1 MYVLVCCNVCEYVVS
16 IIYSSDIPHPHLHTH
31 PDLSSMS
38 APAATTKPSRS
49 ASVCTAVI
57 AAQPSAAG
65 EKDEVAATFFP
76 PAASTTFG
84 GKEETQGEGGIGNKR
99 GADDDVEGLAGAKR
113 RKVGAKI
120 TAVQRMAVTKSLDDR
135 ARDEW
140 AQTSDFKLSTL
151 LFPPGFVGRK
161 ETHGTVIGKI
171 RFSKQ
176 GVKIL
181 RVSDTISSISTVK
194 HTEGKGGKVSLWKEK
209 SPAEPKARMPP
220 KISLPQKDD
229 PTTRKNPSPKSPIST
244 QSDQTSA
251 GAAPAKTKTE
261 TDQEEERDKEGET
274 DEKGERGKKGE
285 RDKEGEGDKEGERNK
300 EGERD
305 KEGHTYDDDCTMD
318 VAAAL
323 LLLAAGRNSP
333 SALGEN
339 VTAPNVTA
347 ILASQAMAGPRPGQT
362 LEEEST
368 EQKEEELQDRSMM
381 EEDLEYTH
389 VFGSSSPHGS
399 RDLESSIGKQK
410 TLGVYL

>member
-1 MYVLVCCNVCEYVVS
+1 MLQCVSMRHVQGFFEMSVLVCCNVCEYVVS
-16 IIYSSDIPHPHLHTH
+16 IMYSSDIPHPHLHTH

-38 APAATTKPSRS
+38 APAATTKPSRN
-49 ASVCTAVI
+49 APGCTAVI

-65 EKDEVAATFFP
+65 EKDEAAAT
-76 PAASTTFG
+76 G
-84 GKEETQGEGGIGNKR
+84 GKEETQGEEGIGNKQ
-99 GADDDVEGLAGAKR
+99 GADDDLKGFVGGKR
-113 RKVGAKI
+113 RKVGAKL
-120 TAVQRMAVTKSLDDR
+120 TAVQRMAATKSLDDR

-140 AQTSDFKLSTL
+140 AQTSDLSLSTL

-161 ETHGTVIGKI
+161 ETQGTVIGKI

-181 RVSDTISSISTVK
+181 RVSDTISSINTVK
-194 HTEGKGGKVSLWKEK
+194 HSEGKGGKVSLWKEK
-209 SPAEPKARMPP
+209 SPAEPKARRPP

-229 PTTRKNPSPKSPIST
+229 QTTRKIPSAKSPIST

-261 TDQEEERDKEGET
+261 TDQDQERDKEGEA
-274 DEKGERGKKGE
+274 DKKGE
-285 RDKEGEGDKEGERNK
+285 RDKEGEGDKEGER
-300 EGERD
+300 D
-305 KEGHTYDDDCTMD
+305 KEGHTHDDDCTMD

-339 VTAPNVTA
+339 VTAPNVTT

-362 LEEEST
+362 QEEESA
-368 EQKEEELQDRSMM
+368 EQKEKELQDRSMM

-399 RDLESSIGKQK
+399 GNLESSIGKQK

>member
-1 MYVLVCCNVCEYVVS
+1 M
-16 IIYSSDIPHPHLHTH
+16 
-31 PDLSSMS
+31 
-38 APAATTKPSRS
+38 AATK
-49 ASVCTAVI
+49 SV
-57 AAQPSAAG
+57 
-65 EKDEVAATFFP
+65 
-76 PAASTTFG
+76 
-84 GKEETQGEGGIGNKR
+84 
-99 GADDDVEGLAGAKR
+99 
-113 RKVGAKI
+113 
-120 TAVQRMAVTKSLDDR
+120 DDR

-140 AQTSDFKLSTL
+140 AQTSDLSLSTL

-161 ETHGTVIGKI
+161 ETQGTVIGKI

-181 RVSDTISSISTVK
+181 RVSDTISSINTVK
-194 HTEGKGGKVSLWKEK
+194 HSEGKGGKVSLWKEK
-209 SPAEPKARMPP
+209 SPAEPKARRPP

-229 PTTRKNPSPKSPIST
+229 QTTRKIPSAKSPIST

-261 TDQEEERDKEGET
+261 TDQDQERDKEGEA
-274 DEKGERGKKGE
+274 DKKGE
-285 RDKEGEGDKEGERNK
+285 RDKEGEGDKEGER
-300 EGERD
+300 D
-305 KEGHTYDDDCTMD
+305 KEGHTHDDDCTMD
-318 VAAAL
+318 VVAAL

-339 VTAPNVTA
+339 VTAPNVTT

-362 LEEEST
+362 QEEESA
-368 EQKEEELQDRSMM
+368 EQKEKELQDRSMM

-399 RDLESSIGKQK
+399 GNLESSIGKQK